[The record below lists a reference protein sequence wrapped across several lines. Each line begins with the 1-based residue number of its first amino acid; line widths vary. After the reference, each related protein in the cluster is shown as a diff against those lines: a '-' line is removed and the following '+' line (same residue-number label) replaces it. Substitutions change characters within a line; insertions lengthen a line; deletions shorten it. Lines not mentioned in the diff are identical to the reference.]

1 MDLKERW
8 LGFDSHEDIS
18 GIVIGRNNVLDASSL
33 VKGNGALARVQGAC
47 EIVFWEV
54 SVCGTLILIYYCYC

>member
-47 EIVFWEV
+47 
-54 SVCGTLILIYYCYC
+54 